1 MNKGKG
7 KDHVIKEVLSWVKE
21 ISIIL
26 VIVWLIITFV
36 AQNTKVSGHSME
48 PTLSDGD
55 YLVINKMI
63 YNFAKPAKGDIIVF
77 PHNGDKNEIFIKRVI
92 GLPGDTV
99 ELKRGYVYVN
109 GIEMQENYITEKNQT
124 IGNIE
129 YPFTVSEGEYF
140 VMGDNRN
147 NSFDSRYVEVGTV
160 PLKEIIGKAS
170 IRIWPTKRFGLLY

>member
-1 MNKGKG
+1 MENGNSKN
-7 KDHVIKEVLSWVKE
+7 HVVKEILSWVKE

-48 PTLSDGD
+48 STLSDGD
-55 YLVINKMI
+55 YLVINKLI
-63 YNFAKPAKGDIIVF
+63 YRFAKPARGDIIVF
-77 PHNGDKNEIFIKRVI
+77 PHNGDKSEIFIKRVI
-92 GLPGDTV
+92 GLPGDTI
-99 ELKRGYVYVN
+99 ELKHGYVYVN
-109 GIEMQENYITEKNQT
+109 GVELQENYIDEKNET

-129 YPFTVSEGEYF
+129 YPFTVSEGQYY

-160 PLKEIIGKAS
+160 PLEQIIGKAS
-170 IRIWPTKRFGLLY
+170 IRIWPAKRFGLLY